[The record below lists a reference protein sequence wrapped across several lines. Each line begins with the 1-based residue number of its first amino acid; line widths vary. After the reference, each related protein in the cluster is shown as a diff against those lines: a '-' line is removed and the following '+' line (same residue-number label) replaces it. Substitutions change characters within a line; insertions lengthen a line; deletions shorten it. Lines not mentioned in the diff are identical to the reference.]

1 MTLSQA
7 DVLSQIE
14 TAKQQGMTLEQEN
27 GIVKIAK
34 DAQVGF
40 CSSLVWFGV
49 DMTKLIAIG
58 QSSHVYSVTN
68 KWNKS

>member
-49 DMTKLIAIG
+49 DMTLNWLQLGSLLMYI
-58 QSSHVYSVTN
+58 V
-68 KWNKS
+68 

>member
-1 MTLSQA
+1 MQYCQIFISNILPTILGLDPTSMTLSQA

-40 CSSLVWFGV
+40 CSSLV
-49 DMTKLIAIG
+49 
-58 QSSHVYSVTN
+58 
-68 KWNKS
+68 

>member
-34 DAQVGF
+34 DAQVCF
-40 CSSLVWFGV
+40 CISCLIRCLHDF
-49 DMTKLIAIG
+49 KLTAIR

-68 KWNKS
+68 K